1 MRTSTSGARGR
12 AGDDEYCCL
21 VLCCF
26 HFARRYKAIPPFCR
40 DEASLD
46 QAITMNGT
54 HLRGRPLRVSY
65 GQAKKPKVSAFQAA
79 ALQLAEGLGD

>member
-1 MRTSTSGARGR
+1 
-12 AGDDEYCCL
+12 
-21 VLCCF
+21 
-26 HFARRYKAIPPFCR
+26 
-40 DEASLD
+40 
-46 QAITMNGT
+46 MNGT

>member
-1 MRTSTSGARGR
+1 MMSIVALFC
-12 AGDDEYCCL
+12 AVFILLGDT
-21 VLCCF
+21 
-26 HFARRYKAIPPFCR
+26 KQSPPFCR

>member
-1 MRTSTSGARGR
+1 MPCSVLSSFCEAIRGNP
-12 AGDDEYCCL
+12 
-21 VLCCF
+21 LCC
-26 HFARRYKAIPPFCR
+26 CR
-40 DEASLD
+40 DEGSLD